1 MTAFLGFNNSL
12 KRNYSISNSSN
23 LSFKYKK
30 EYNDLHLT
38 ETQLK
43 ILQENKFKSGIY
55 LIKNK
60 INGKF
65 YIGSAITNRINV
77 RFRNHCIHGTGS
89 SILNKAIKKYG
100 LENFTF
106 YILEYY
112 PGFIHKENF
121 KKGHLDLLSIETKYI
136 NLLNPS
142 YNILTQ
148 SNSSLYYKHNQETLD
163 KMRNNY
169 SETRK
174 LKIGQLNKNKNLS
187 IETKTILSKKMKIR
201 YLETNYKEFLSKKF
215 SKPLILF
222 NKDGTIHSE
231 YNSITECSK
240 HFKCCTKTINKS
252 LKNNTLF
259 KNKGYLKYKTD

>member
-1 MTAFLGFNNSL
+1 MTAFLGLNNSL

-30 EYNDLHLT
+30 KYNDLHLT
-38 ETQLK
+38 KTQLK

-65 YIGSAITNRINV
+65 YIGSAITNRISV

-121 KKGHLDLLSIETKYI
+121 KKGHLDLLAIETKYI
-136 NLLNPS
+136 NLFNPS

-148 SNSSLYYKHNQETLD
+148 SNSSLDYKHNQETLD
-163 KMRNNY
+163 KMKNNY
-169 SETRK
+169 
-174 LKIGQLNKNKNLS
+174 KNLS

-201 YLETNYKEFLSKKF
+201 YLETNYKEFLSKIF

-259 KNKGYLKYKTD
+259 LNKGYLKYKTD